1 MNKIILSYDKSNED
15 IPTLVVGREE
25 GYSLLGGQSLRI
37 DKVITGQK
45 AEDIWEELT
54 GQKAFKAK
62 VNEMMNAYN
71 EEMDKLEKEE
81 I

>member
-1 MNKIILSYDKSNED
+1 MAFWLDRFRRED
-15 IPTLVVGREE
+15 E
-25 GYSLLGGQSLRI
+25 
-37 DKVITGQK
+37 
-45 AEDIWEELT
+45 EDIWEELT

-81 I
+81 IALL